1 MKLRKLLSGI
11 PQDWII
17 ETACDTDPEIS
28 DLAYD
33 SRKVTEGSLFFAIRG
48 TVTDGHR
55 FLSDVQ
61 ERGAAG
67 VVSELAPRD
76 DLALC
81 WVRVGS
87 VRRTMAI
94 LADRFNG
101 SPSRAM
107 KLVGVTGTN
116 GKTTTAYLVHSILN
130 TDSNAVMMGTVETVI
145 GDSVT
150 ESKLTTPESV
160 DIQHWLRRG
169 LDAGCDSGV
178 VEVSSHALFL
188 DRAYGCRFQAAVFT
202 NLTQDHLDFHT
213 TLEDYF
219 GAKQRLFDPSYNPG
233 LEHSIINGDDPF
245 GKRLL
250 EVAPGAVSFGLG
262 TGHDVTVAGYRTS
275 VEGTEL
281 EVHAFGR
288 RIELKSSLVGR
299 HNVYNI
305 LGATAACSAIGIEDS
320 RIRDGLARLRCVPGR
335 FEKVDLDRPFTVVV
349 DYAHTPDALENVLRL
364 ARELNPRR
372 LICVFGCGGDRDR
385 GKRPLMGSIGI
396 RGADIA
402 IVTSDNPRTEDPD
415 RIIDDIIEGVDNSSA
430 RVERITLRREAIR
443 KALELAREGD
453 LVLLAGKGHETYQDI
468 GGRRIHFDEREI
480 VREELCSI

>member
-1 MKLRKLLSGI
+1 MLSGL

-17 ETACDTDPEIS
+17 ETACETDPEIS

-48 TVTDGHR
+48 NVTDGHR
-55 FLSDVQ
+55 FLADAAG
-61 ERGAAG
+61 RGAAG
-67 VVSELAPRD
+67 VVSELPHQGD
-76 DLALC
+76 QALC

-87 VRRTMAI
+87 ARRSMAL
-94 LADRFNG
+94 LADRFNA
-101 SPSRAM
+101 SPSQEM

-130 TDSNAVMMGTVETVI
+130 THSNAVMMGTVETVI
-145 GDSVT
+145 GNSGS

-160 DIQHWLRRG
+160 DIQRWLRLG

-178 VEVSSHALFL
+178 LEVSSHALFL
-188 DRAYGCRFQAAVFT
+188 DRAFGCRFQAAVFT

-219 GAKQRLFDPSYNPG
+219 GAKRRLFDPSYNPG
-233 LEHSIINGDDPF
+233 LEHSIINGDDSF
-245 GKRLL
+245 GRRLL
-250 EVAPGAVSFGLG
+250 EIAPGAISYGLG
-262 TGHDVTVAGYRTS
+262 AGHNVTVASYRTS
-275 VEGTEL
+275 VAGTEL
-281 EVHAFGR
+281 QVEAFGR
-288 RIELKSSLVGR
+288 RLELKSSLAGR

-320 RIRDGLARLRCVPGR
+320 QIRNGIERLRCVPGR
-335 FEKVDLDRPFTVVV
+335 FEKIDLERPFAVVI

-364 ARELNPRR
+364 ARELNPLR

-385 GKRPLMGSIGI
+385 SKRPKMGSIGT
-396 RGADIA
+396 GGSDIA

-415 RIIDDIIEGVDNSSA
+415 RIIDDIFQGIERPTA

-443 KALELAREGD
+443 RALELAREGD

-468 GGRRIHFDEREI
+468 GGCRIDFDEREI